1 MTKLTPAAKRQFA
14 KVVLLED
21 DGEFIDVQFMR
32 KNGETVIGMYK
43 RWGWAKPPA
52 EEAAEFK
59 KIITAAPRSIR
70 RK

>member
-21 DGEFIDVQFMR
+21 DGDFVRVQFVR

-43 RWGWAKPPA
+43 RWGWANPPA
-52 EEAAEFK
+52 DEAADFK
-59 KIITAAPRSIR
+59 EIISAQPKSIR
-70 RK
+70 R